1 MKLFRD
7 MGKNNKDKIKY
18 SIRNQDFRNLRDKRI
33 SNKRA
38 VYGLEEEQLAY
49 QDYYLDK
56 FKLD

>member
-49 QDYYLDK
+49 QDY
-56 FKLD
+56 